1 MFQHYSRGL
10 CWRKAVCF
18 DTDSFFNRGYKMVN
32 ELDKYIL
39 DFSTNDFDEDYWHDE
54 VVNIA

>member
-1 MFQHYSRGL
+1 MLG
-10 CWRKAVCF
+10 WKAVCF